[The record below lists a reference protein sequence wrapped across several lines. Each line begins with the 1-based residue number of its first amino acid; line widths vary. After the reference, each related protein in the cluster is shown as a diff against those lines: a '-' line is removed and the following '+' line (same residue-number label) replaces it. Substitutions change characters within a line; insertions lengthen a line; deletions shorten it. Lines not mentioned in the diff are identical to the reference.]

1 MRIPATSKDSA
12 RRVSN
17 LPGMDSPARFLAETI
32 NPLLV
37 GLILAAPGPPTRAAG
52 TFWGRCAV
60 AVGLA
65 VLLAEAGKKWE
76 VWHGHSGFP
85 SGHATLAAACAT
97 CLILR
102 DRRWAALSVP
112 ATALMAW
119 ALVAARY
126 HDVPDVVGALVLG
139 PAVAALVLRAA
150 R

>member
-1 MRIPATSKDSA
+1 MNS
-12 RRVSN
+12 
-17 LPGMDSPARFLAETI
+17 LARFLAEAI

-37 GLILAAPGPPTRAAG
+37 GMVLAAPGPSVPGGWRY
-52 TFWGRCAV
+52 WGRCSV
-60 AVGLA
+60 AVGAA

-85 SGHATLAAACAT
+85 SGHATLAAACAM

-119 ALVAARY
+119 ALVAANY
-126 HDVPDVVGALVLG
+126 HDVPDVVGALILG
-139 PAVAALVLRAA
+139 PTVAALVLRAA